1 MSARPALLI
10 VHLDD
15 EILGASPKD
24 EHLIMTPAYY
34 SLVVDRVIPETPE
47 ASTLVFRIP
56 TEHQS
61 EFLFHPGQFLT
72 LRIPRGDRY
81 SPRCYS
87 ISEGM
92 PNEVAVT
99 VKRVQDGFGSNWL
112 LDHVRAGQR
121 LEVRPPSGRFTL
133 RASDA
138 PVVFFAAGS
147 GVTPMMSI
155 LRSAVAGKSS
165 RPMAMFY
172 ANQSAQQVI
181 FGDALRAISQNA
193 EVRFSFVEWLDDAR
207 GFARP
212 DDIRT
217 FAEPWRSAHFMVCG
231 PGPFMAMV
239 IETLEDMGIDPERI
253 QTERFQSLADEP
265 LAVAHSETPQ
275 DAQIQARPLLVE
287 GSRLE
292 VSVSGAV
299 HHLELGPSELLLEAM
314 ERMGIAVP
322 YSCREGSCGSC
333 MGKLL
338 EGKVEM
344 EVTDALSAKEIE
356 RGYILTCQA
365 RAASPQLKLDIDA

>member
-1 MSARPALLI
+1 MSARLSLLI

-15 EILGASPKD
+15 EILGCSLKD
-24 EHLIMTPAYY
+24 EHLIMTPDYH

-56 TEHQS
+56 IEHRS

-87 ISEGM
+87 ISGGTQD
-92 PNEVAVT
+92 EVAVT
-99 VKRVQDGFGSNWL
+99 VKRVRDGFGSNWL
-112 LDHVRAGQR
+112 LDHVRAGHT

-155 LRSAVAGKSS
+155 LRSAVSRKMA
-165 RPMAMFY
+165 RPMTMFY

-181 FGDALRAISQNA
+181 FGDVLRAMSQNA
-193 EVRFSFVEWLDDAR
+193 EMRFSLMEWLDDAR

-231 PGPFMAMV
+231 PGPFMTMV
-239 IETLEDMGIDPERI
+239 TETLEDMGIDPDQI

-265 LAVAHSETPQ
+265 LTVACAKASQSTQ
-275 DAQIQARPLLVE
+275 VNGQSLLPA
-287 GSRLE
+287 GARLE
-292 VSVSGAV
+292 VSVSGEV
-299 HHLELGPSELLLEAM
+299 HHLEVGSEESLLEAM

-365 RAASPQLKLDIDA
+365 KAASSQLKLDIDA